1 MFSYWLAALRRSAP
15 AAVVVMLLVSVLAA
29 GVLISEDPSNW
40 AGALLQGVGA
50 GVGWGAVF
58 AGVAST
64 SNSFHAVRNTAR
76 HGLPLDARAATVP
89 STRRFAV
96 PVAPGTTAYE
106 LTDAVLHALKG
117 VPAPRPGEVT
127 EFTHGRLALTYGP
140 LGGIEVALRV
150 TVTTDA
156 GSATVAMEARP
167 VGRRKKLDG
176 GASWSVLAAV
186 EAVVREALSE
196 EAGV

>member
-15 AAVVVMLLVSVLAA
+15 AAVVVTLLAGVLAT
-29 GVLISEDPSNW
+29 GVLISEDPSGW
-40 AGALLQGVGA
+40 AGALLRGVGA

-58 AGVAST
+58 ACVVST
-64 SNSFHAVRNTAR
+64 SNTFHAARNTAR

-89 STRRFAV
+89 CTRRFAV
-96 PVAPGTTAYE
+96 PVTPGTTAYE

-117 VPAPRPGEVT
+117 FPAPRAGEVT

-150 TVTTDA
+150 TITTDA
-156 GSATVAMEARP
+156 GSASVEMTAEPAKA
-167 VGRRKKLDG
+167 RKKLDG
-176 GASWSVLAAV
+176 GASWSVLATV
-186 EAVVREALSE
+186 EPVVREALLDE
-196 EAGV
+196 VAA